1 MREVSDEEKSII
13 LCINQETLSE
23 GGCSS
28 WEIYSYQKKK
38 RRH

>member
-23 GGCSS
+23 GGCSHG
-28 WEIYSYQKKK
+28 I
-38 RRH
+38 